1 MCKFAVGSKNVF
13 INRLNLYAS
22 MIERRFDLSVSNY
35 GTARRGD
42 YAVTILPWGA
52 TEPHNQHLPYMTDC
66 ILAHDVA
73 VEAAGQLYA
82 RHGIMAM
89 VMPPVFAGAQNPGQR
104 ELNFC
109 VHYSYDTQRGILR
122 DIVAS
127 LYRQGQRRLL
137 IVNGHGGNC
146 FKNMIRDLTL
156 DYPDFIIA
164 TSEWFKMVSPKD
176 YFDVVGDHADEVETS
191 VMMHYHPE
199 LVCLGEAGDGDSCGF
214 SIGALKEGR
223 VWIPRNWAKVSRD
236 TGIGSPALA
245 TAEKGK
251 RFAGAVVGKYV
262 EFLKD
267 FAAVGSIDDL
277 YEKGE

>member
-1 MCKFAVGSKNVF
+1 MNK
-13 INRLNLYAS
+13 L
-22 MIERRFDLSVSNY
+22 FDLCTSNY
-35 GTARRGD
+35 GTARRNR

-66 ILAHDVA
+66 ILSHDIA
-73 VEAAGQLYA
+73 VEAAQRLHA
-82 RHGIMAM
+82 THGVWAM

-109 VHYSYDTQRGILR
+109 IHYSYDTQRGILR

-127 LYRQGQRRLL
+127 LHRQGQRRLL

-146 FKNMIRDLTL
+146 FKNMMRDLTL
-156 DYPDFIIA
+156 EFPDFIIA
-164 TSEWFKMVSPKD
+164 SSEWFKMVSAKD

-199 LVCLGEAGDGDSCGF
+199 LVQLADAGDGSSRSF
-214 SIGALKEGR
+214 AIEALKEGK

-245 TAEKGK
+245 TAEKGA
-251 RFAGAVVGKYV
+251 RFADAVVQKYV
-262 EFLKD
+262 EFLND
-267 FAAVGSIDDL
+267 FAHVDDIDDL
-277 YEKGE
+277 YEPQPTAR